1 MIDAPHRPSDAIKW
15 RRVAESCGPIR
26 YLINTD
32 HHIDHTMCNIFLPGE
47 IVSHEGTREKLVKS
61 PPTRQYIDDLLDV
74 IDPAGKMYL
83 DEYSQRLPT
92 ITFSKS
98 MELRVGGLEFQL
110 THYRGHTLNS
120 ALIYLPQQKIAFTG
134 DLVCEAGLPA
144 FIDADT
150 FEWIETI
157 RKIESM
163 DIRYIM
169 PGHGKVCTM
178 AEARVF
184 RQQMEELVRRGGEV
198 HRSRPLSRR
207 GHGEVA
213 YEDHIHI
220 ATGESPAYPD
230 YLMEL
235 FMTKSIGVIY
245 DHILQRRAE
254 SAVAETDKDSLINS
268 CRSRTH
274 YPSLDDRRRGAQ
286 QDHRGD
292 HHR

>member
-1 MIDAPHRPSDAIKW
+1 VPCCSDGVVLIDAPHRPSDAIKW
-15 RRVAESCGPIR
+15 RRVAESNGPIR

-47 IVSHEGTREKLVKS
+47 IVSHEGTREKLIKS

-120 ALIYLPQQKIAFTG
+120 ALIYLPQQKICFSG

-157 RKIESM
+157 RKIEAM

-169 PGHGKVCTM
+169 PGHGKVCTIK
-178 AEARVF
+178 EARVF
-184 RQQMEELVRRGGEV
+184 REQMEDLVGEV
-198 HRSRPLSRR
+198 EKCIDGGLSRDDAMAK
-207 GHGEVA
+207 VY
-213 YEDHIHI
+213 YEDRIHI

-230 YLMEL
+230 YLVEL
-235 FMTKSIGVIY
+235 FMTKSYIRP
-245 DHILQRRAE
+245 HSAE
-254 SAVAETDKDSLINS
+254 A
-268 CRSRTH
+268 R
-274 YPSLDDRRRGAQ
+274 
-286 QDHRGD
+286 
-292 HHR
+292 

>member
-1 MIDAPHRPSDAIKW
+1 MIEIDKNIIIETEHLGSNNAIVCTRDGVVLIDAPHRPSDAIKW
-15 RRVAESCGPIR
+15 RRVAESNGPIR

-157 RKIESM
+157 RKIEAM

-169 PGHGKVCTM
+169 PGHGKVCTIK
-178 AEARVF
+178 EARVF
-184 RQQMEELVRRGGEV
+184 RRADGRPGRRSREV
-198 HRSRPLSRR
+198 HRRRAVTRRRHGQGLLRGPYPHRHRGKPGLSRPP
-207 GHGEVA
+207 HG
-213 YEDHIHI
+213 
-220 ATGESPAYPD
+220 T
-230 YLMEL
+230 L
-235 FMTKSIGVIY
+235 Y
-245 DHILQRRAE
+245 DQE
-254 SAVAETDKDSLINS
+254 
-268 CRSRTH
+268 
-274 YPSLDDRRRGAQ
+274 
-286 QDHRGD
+286 HRGYIRP
-292 HHR
+292 HSAEAGRVGAPLITHGL

>member
-1 MIDAPHRPSDAIKW
+1 MIEIDKNIIIETEHLGSNNAIVCTRDGVVLIDAPHRPSDAIKW
-15 RRVAESCGPIR
+15 RRVAESNGPIR

-47 IVSHEGTREKLVKS
+47 IVSHEGTREKLVNS
-61 PPTRQYIDDLLDV
+61 PPTRQYIDDLLNV

-120 ALIYLPQQKIAFTG
+120 ALVYLPQQKIAFTG

-157 RKIESM
+157 RKIETM

-169 PGHGKVCTM
+169 PGHGKVCTIK
-178 AEARVF
+178 EARVF
-184 RQQMEELVRRGGEV
+184 REQMEDLVGEV
-198 HRSRPLSRR
+198 EKCLDGGLSRDDAMAK
-207 GHGEVA
+207 VY
-213 YEDHIHI
+213 YEDRIHI

-230 YLMEL
+230 HLMEL

-245 DHILQRRAE
+245 DHIIQKRAE
-254 SAVAETDKDSLINS
+254 SA
-268 CRSRTH
+268 
-274 YPSLDDRRRGAQ
+274 RR
-286 QDHRGD
+286 
-292 HHR
+292 

>member
-1 MIDAPHRPSDAIKW
+1 MIEIDKNIIIETEHLGSNNAIVCTRDGVVLIDAPHRPSDAIKW
-15 RRVAESCGPIR
+15 RRVAESNGPIR

-47 IVSHEGTREKLVKS
+47 IVSHEGTREKLFNS
-61 PPTRQYIDDLLDV
+61 PPTRQYIDDLLNV

-120 ALIYLPQQKIAFTG
+120 ALVYLPQQKIAFTG

-157 RKIESM
+157 RKIEAM

-169 PGHGKVCTM
+169 PGHGKVCTIK
-178 AEARVF
+178 EARVF
-184 RQQMEELVRRGGEV
+184 REQMEDLVGEV
-198 HRSRPLSRR
+198 EKCLDGGLSRDDAMAK
-207 GHGEVA
+207 VY
-213 YEDHIHI
+213 YEDRIHI

-230 YLMEL
+230 HLMEL

-245 DHILQRRAE
+245 DHIIQKRAE
-254 SAVAETDKDSLINS
+254 SA
-268 CRSRTH
+268 
-274 YPSLDDRRRGAQ
+274 RR
-286 QDHRGD
+286 
-292 HHR
+292 

>member
-1 MIDAPHRPSDAIKW
+1 MIEIDKNIIIETEHMGSNNAIVCTRDGVVLIDAPHRPSDAIKW
-15 RRVAESCGPIR
+15 RRVAESQGPIR

-47 IVSHEGTREKLVKS
+47 IVSHEGTREKLIKN

-157 RKIESM
+157 KKIESM

-169 PGHGKVCTM
+169 PGHGKVCTL

-184 RQQMEELVRRGGEV
+184 REQMEELVGEV
-198 HRSRPLSRR
+198 EKSLDRGLSRD
-207 GHGEVA
+207 EAMSKVA
-213 YEDHIHI
+213 YEDRIHI

-230 YLMEL
+230 HLMEL

-245 DHILQRRAE
+245 DHILQRRAA
-254 SAVAETDKDSLINS
+254 SAPQ
-268 CRSRTH
+268 RQSRT
-274 YPSLDDRRRGAQ
+274 A
-286 QDHRGD
+286 
-292 HHR
+292 